1 MIRFLVGL
9 GIYLAAA
16 ALGLWIATLLL
27 GDMTIS
33 ASGFITVIII
43 FAVLQALLLPFIA
56 AWADKRDSMLLAGGA
71 GLVATFLA
79 LVITDL
85 VSSGLR
91 ITGIL
96 TWILATLIVWLV
108 TLIGMVLIPFVLVK
122 MGVEHARKER
132 S

>member
-1 MIRFLVGL
+1 M
-9 GIYLAAA
+9 
-16 ALGLWIATLLL
+16 
-27 GDMTIS
+27 
-33 ASGFITVIII
+33 
-43 FAVLQALLLPFIA
+43 
-56 AWADKRDSMLLAGGA
+56 
-71 GLVATFLA
+71 ATFLA
-79 LVITDL
+79 LAITDM
-85 VSSGLR
+85 VSSGLD